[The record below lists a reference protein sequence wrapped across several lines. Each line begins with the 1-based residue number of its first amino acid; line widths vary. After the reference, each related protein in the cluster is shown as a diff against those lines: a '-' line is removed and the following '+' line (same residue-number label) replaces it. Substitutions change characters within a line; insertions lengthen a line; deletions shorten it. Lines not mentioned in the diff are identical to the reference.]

1 MYSKFK
7 TFISSLL
14 GLFCVFVIAS
24 CGTNTDTPVVLA
36 PLIFLTNP
44 INVPQLVG
52 VIPTEEIPTSG
63 PGIGD
68 LFGYVNPNAPEYI
81 VKYFV
86 TNTEQQFIGYN
97 LSITSQNPTLAETQA
112 GMGGSVY
119 TENGVQ
125 PSFPHL
131 ATENSTA
138 KENLKRRKISWRV
151 PPPGI
156 VFFQKCEMYNFT
168 LRAVLSNVP
177 QTSNPS
183 ISVSACAGTD
193 PSKCPVGSSCN
204 PTACT
209 DTNCNQRDQRPS
221 CPVGTLC
228 NPCTILDSSGKP
240 KSGCECPEGVSTNIL
255 YDATSASTLL
265 VRQTGTVS
273 CNK

>member
-1 MYSKFK
+1 MFLKIKKFA
-7 TFISSLL
+7 LL
-14 GLFCVFVIAS
+14 LLAVATVNLSS

-36 PLIFLTNP
+36 PLVFLTNP
-44 INVPQLVG
+44 INVPQFLG
-52 VIPTEEIPTSG
+52 IIPTEEIPTTGSG
-63 PGIGD
+63 VGD
-68 LFGYVNPNAPEYI
+68 LIGYINPNRPEYI

-97 LSITSQNPTLAETQA
+97 LSITAQTPTLIETQA
-112 GMGGSVY
+112 GAAGSVY

-131 ATENSTA
+131 ASENSTA

-156 VFFQKCEMYNFT
+156 VYFQKCEMYNFT

-183 ISVSACAGTD
+183 VSISACAGTD

-204 PTACT
+204 PSACT
-209 DTNCNQRDQRPS
+209 DTKCSTTVRAT

-228 NPCTILDSSGKP
+228 NPCTILDSGGKP
-240 KSGCECPEGVSTNIL
+240 KAGCECPDGVSTNL
-255 YDATSASTLL
+255 SATTPI
-265 VRQTGTVS
+265 S
-273 CNK
+273 CNR

>member
-1 MYSKFK
+1 MYFDKYK
-7 TFISSLL
+7 LL
-14 GLFCVFVIAS
+14 IKIPFCIFLQLFTIS

-44 INVPQLVG
+44 INVPQFLG

-63 PGIGD
+63 PGIAD
-68 LFGYVNPNAPEYI
+68 NVGYLNPNRPEYI
-81 VKYFV
+81 VKYYV

-97 LSITSQNPTLAETQA
+97 LSITSQTPTLIETQA
-112 GMGGSVY
+112 GAAGSVY
-119 TENGVQ
+119 TENGIQ

-156 VFFQKCEMYNFT
+156 VYFQKCEIYNFT

-183 ISVSACAGTD
+183 VPVSACASTD

-209 DTNCNQRDQRPS
+209 DTLCSTSVRAT

-228 NPCTILDSSGKP
+228 NPCTITDSATGKARA
-240 KSGCECPEGVSTNIL
+240 GCECPDGVSTNL
-255 YDATSASTLL
+255 SASP
-265 VRQTGTVS
+265 VVS

>member
-1 MYSKFK
+1 MQMLKKRSRV
-7 TFISSLL
+7 
-14 GLFCVFVIAS
+14 LFSFLFLFHITLIS

-44 INVPQLVG
+44 INVPQFLG

-63 PGIGD
+63 PGIAD
-68 LFGYVNPNAPEYI
+68 NLGYLNPNRPEYI
-81 VKYFV
+81 VKYYV

-97 LSITSQNPTLAETQA
+97 LSITSQTPTLIETQA
-112 GMGGSVY
+112 GAAGSVY
-119 TENGVQ
+119 TENGIQ

-131 ATENSTA
+131 ASENSTA

-156 VFFQKCEMYNFT
+156 VYFQKCEMYNFT

-183 ISVSACAGTD
+183 VPVSACASTD

-209 DTNCNQRDQRPS
+209 DTLCSLSVRAT

-228 NPCTILDSSGKP
+228 NPCTIIDSATGKP
-240 KSGCECPEGVSTNIL
+240 RAGCECPAGVSTNL
-255 YDATSASTLL
+255 SASPI
-265 VRQTGTVS
+265 VS
-273 CNK
+273 CNL

>member
-1 MYSKFK
+1 MLKFIK
-7 TFISSLL
+7 KLILLL
-14 GLFCVFVIAS
+14 GIPTVSF

-36 PLIFLTNP
+36 PLIFLTSP

-52 VIPTEEIPTSG
+52 VIPTQEYPTSG
-63 PGIGD
+63 TGLSD
-68 LFGYVNPNAPEYI
+68 LGGYVNPNAPQFI
-81 VKYFV
+81 IKYFV

-97 LSITSQNPTLAETQA
+97 LSITSQTPTLIETQA
-112 GMGGSVY
+112 GTAGSVY
-119 TENGVQ
+119 TENGIQ

-138 KENLKRRKISWRV
+138 KENMKRRRIAWRV

-156 VFFQKCEMYNFT
+156 VYFQKCEMYNFT

-183 ISVSACAGTD
+183 AAVSACAGID

-204 PTACT
+204 PSSCT
-209 DTNCNQRDQRPS
+209 DTQCSLTIRAT

-228 NPCTILDSSGKP
+228 NPCTILDSGGVAKA
-240 KSGCECPEGVSTNIL
+240 GCECPDGVSPNL
-255 YDATSASTLL
+255 YASPI
-265 VRQTGTVS
+265 VS
-273 CNK
+273 CNR

>member
-1 MYSKFK
+1 MKL
-7 TFISSLL
+7 ILI
-14 GLFCVFVIAS
+14 IAFLSICIS

-44 INVPQLVG
+44 INVPQFLG
-52 VIPTEEIPTSG
+52 VIPTEEIPTTG
-63 PGIGD
+63 QGVGD
-68 LFGYVNPNAPEYI
+68 LIGYVNPNRPEYI

-97 LSITSQNPTLAETQA
+97 LSITSQNPTLAETQ
-112 GMGGSVY
+112 GGVSGSIY
-119 TENGVQ
+119 TENGIQ

-138 KENLKRRKISWRV
+138 KENLKRRKIAWRI

-156 VFFQKCEMYNFT
+156 VYFQKCERYNFT

-193 PSKCPVGSSCN
+193 PSKCPSGSSCN
-204 PTACT
+204 PSACT
-209 DTNCNQRDQRPS
+209 DSLCSVTTRAGCL
-221 CPVGTLC
+221 VGTLC
-228 NPCTILDSSGKP
+228 NPCTILDLGGKP
-240 KSGCECPEGVSTNIL
+240 LAGCECPDGISTNL
-255 YDATSASTLL
+255 NASPA
-265 VRQTGTVS
+265 VS
-273 CNK
+273 CNR